1 MQGDNIL
8 VTGGSGLLGS
18 SIQFGHKPTS
28 KELNLLNTEE
38 IVEFLKKN
46 PQIDTIIHAAGLV
59 GGVAKNTE
67 CVYDFFSQNLRMGLN
82 VMDAIAA
89 SPRIKHGTFVLSTC
103 IFPEKVQYPVDV
115 DVLHAGEPH
124 PTNYGYAHA
133 KRMLGI
139 GAKALNQQHG
149 KHIKCLIP
157 CNLYGP
163 NDNYNLHGAH
173 VIPSLIHKCYLAK
186 RGGDDFL
193 IVWGSGN
200 AEREF
205 IFAPDFGEIFKA
217 IHLDHIPIDDMM
229 VVSSDKEYKIK
240 DVVDIIVK
248 HLDFTGKVV
257 YDETRPEGI
266 LRKPTVSKSFSE
278 FSKKAN
284 INLTSLEDGLKITI
298 DNFVRN
304 FNNVKK

>member
-8 VTGGSGLLGS
+8 VTGGNGLLGS

-38 IVEFLKKN
+38 IIQYLKKN

-59 GGVAKNTE
+59 GGVSKNTE

-89 SPRIKHGTFVLSTC
+89 SPKIKHGTLVLSTC
-103 IFPEKVQYPVDV
+103 IFPENVKYPVDV

-124 PTNYGYAHA
+124 PTNYGYAYA

-139 GAKALNQQHG
+139 GAKALNQQYG

-163 NDNYNLHGAH
+163 NDNYNLRDAH

-186 RGGDDFL
+186 REGNDHFC
-193 IVWGSGN
+193 VWGSGN

-205 IFAPDFGEIFKA
+205 IYAPDFGEIFKA
-217 IHLDHIPIDDMM
+217 IHIDHMPVDDMM
-229 VVSSDKEYKIK
+229 VVSSDKEYRIK

-248 HLDFTGKVV
+248 HLDFTGKIV

-266 LRKPTVSKSFSE
+266 LRKPTIKNSFTAFSVKS
-278 FSKKAN
+278 N
-284 INLTSLEDGLKITI
+284 IKLTSLEDGLKSTI

>member
-18 SIQFGHKPTS
+18 SIRFGHKPTS

-38 IVEFLKKN
+38 IVEYLKKN

-67 CVYDFFSQNLRMGLN
+67 CVYDFYSQNLRMGLN

-89 SPRIKHGTFVLSTC
+89 SNKIKYGTFILSTC

-115 DVLHAGEPH
+115 NVLHAGEPH
-124 PTNYGYAHA
+124 PTNYGYAYA
-133 KRMLGI
+133 KRMLEV
-139 GAKALNQQHG
+139 GARSLNQQYG
-149 KHIKCLIP
+149 KHINCLVS

-163 NDNYNLHGAH
+163 NDNYNLHGSH
-173 VIPSLIHKCYLAK
+173 VIPGLIHKCYLAK
-186 RGGDDFL
+186 NNGDDFF
-193 IVWGSGN
+193 VWGSGN

-205 IFAPDFGEIFKA
+205 IFAPDFNQIFKA
-217 IHLDHIPIDDMM
+217 IHIDHLPMDDIMI
-229 VVSSDKEYKIK
+229 VSSERQYKIK
-240 DVVDIIVK
+240 EVVDIIVK
-248 HLDFTGKVV
+248 EFDFTGKIV
-257 YDETRPEGI
+257 YDVTKPEGI
-266 LRKPTVSKSFSE
+266 LRKPTIKKNFFNFME
-278 FSKKAN
+278 KAN
-284 INLTSLEDGLKITI
+284 IKLTSLEDGLKITI
-298 DNFVRN
+298 NNFNRN